1 MPNTFQNQVAY
12 TNETLRCLMNE
23 IILGKKVARDQ
34 EGKFAKSPG
43 KIGDTFNIRRPA
55 RFTVSTGAAFAAQD
69 YIETS
74 IPIVV
79 NNQKHVDVSFTSA
92 DLTLKDEDYSARKI
106 KPGAIQLGQQIDI
119 DGYINA
125 KNTVGP
131 LTGTAGTSPNNISFL
146 TDLGRKM
153 DDYSV
158 PRSKRYLAMDQI
170 ANASM
175 INALSGFFQ
184 AAKSIASQYK
194 DGVFVDM
201 ENTVG
206 FLIGMSQNIA
216 RHTVGPLGGAPAVNG
231 AAQGLTAG
239 WANTGTLITNA
250 WTAAAAQRV
259 AAGDNF
265 TIANHF
271 AVNPVTKQSTG
282 QLMQYT
288 CTAAQSSDGAGNLT
302 LTITPAII
310 TAGPWQN
317 VVASPGNGSLL
328 TFSGTASTTYGR
340 SIAWVEDAF
349 SLACVPLE
357 DLAQFGGWG
366 ASKSQDGF
374 ALRVFRQAAISTD
387 TVGGRV
393 DTLYGWAT
401 PYPEQA
407 CQLVGA

>member
-216 RHTVGPLGGAPAVNG
+216 RHTVGPLGGAPAVN
-231 AAQGLTAG
+231 
-239 WANTGTLITNA
+239 
-250 WTAAAAQRV
+250 
-259 AAGDNF
+259 
-265 TIANHF
+265 
-271 AVNPVTKQSTG
+271 